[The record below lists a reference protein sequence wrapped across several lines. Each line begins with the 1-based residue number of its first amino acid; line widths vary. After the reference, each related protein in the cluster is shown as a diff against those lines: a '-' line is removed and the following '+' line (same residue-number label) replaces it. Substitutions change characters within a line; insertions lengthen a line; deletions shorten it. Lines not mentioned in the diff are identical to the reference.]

1 MELHT
6 LPFVVVD
13 VETTGGQPGGADR
26 VTEVAAVHVDDDRV
40 ELAFHSLVN
49 PERPIPWHI
58 TRLTGIDDAMVR
70 GAPTFRDLAGEFA
83 AHLVG
88 RVFVAHNASFDF
100 GFLSAEFARVA
111 PTPLGE
117 LLLAQLCTV
126 RLSRKLLS
134 HLPRRNL
141 ERVSQHY
148 GVTIED
154 RHRASGDGSPRPML
168 LPRAAAAPRVC
179 IYLGDLDVL
188 LGAHA
193 GEAVAGVPTS
203 SDGAEERSAA
213 ARAGAGGARQRYFD
227 ACPHHPLHQ
236 SRLLGNTHPRI
247 AGRRPAPDGGAMF
260 GVAQDALGET
270 GSRPTRRTHRA
281 RDEVLARRT
290 S

>member
-6 LPFVVVD
+6 LPYVVVD
-13 VETTGGQPGGADR
+13 VETTGGQPAGVDR
-26 VTEVAAVHVDDDRV
+26 VTEVAAVHVDGDRV

-49 PERPIPWHI
+49 PQRPIPWHI

-70 GAPTFRDLAGEFA
+70 TAPTFSDIAGEFA

-126 RLSRKLLS
+126 RLSRKLLA

-141 ERVSQHY
+141 DAVSDHY

-154 RHRASGDGSPRPML
+154 RHRASGDALATAHVLRGL
-168 LPRAAAAPRVC
+168 LRDASHRGVHTWA
-179 IYLGDLDVL
+179 DLDVL
-188 LGAHA
+188 LGARMA
-193 GEAVAGVPTS
+193 RAKRLRAFPSAT
-203 SDGAEERSAA
+203 DGA
-213 ARAGAGGARQRYFD
+213 
-227 ACPHHPLHQ
+227 
-236 SRLLGNTHPRI
+236 
-247 AGRRPAPDGGAMF
+247 DG
-260 GVAQDALGET
+260 L
-270 GSRPTRRTHRA
+270 
-281 RDEVLARRT
+281 
-290 S
+290 